1 MKKFLLMLLSLL
13 GFSFVVT
20 SCYGAPYAELSA
32 EGRVTDETGKPLQGI
47 KVSLNHRE
55 YGPYVFTDSEGRFE
69 FRGENGG
76 SNSVDFFYEDT
87 DGILNG
93 GEFAPDSSMNVKTV
107 QIENGDGRWDLGKFE
122 AKDSKILKK
131 KQ

>member
-32 EGRVTDETGKPLQGI
+32 EGRVTDEAGKPLQGI
-47 KVSLNHRE
+47 RVSLHHRE
-55 YGPYVFTDSEGRFE
+55 YGPYTFTDADGRFA
-69 FRGENGG
+69 FQDGERWTD
-76 SNSVDFFYEDT
+76 VDFFYEDV

-93 GEFAPDSSMNVKTV
+93 GEYAPDSTMKVKTV

-122 AKDSKILKK
+122 ATDQKVLKK

>member
-47 KVSLNHRE
+47 KVSLHRE
-55 YGPYVFTDSEGRFE
+55 YGPYTFTDGDGKFE
-69 FRGENGG
+69 LDCDYHGETVN
-76 SNSVDFFYEDT
+76 FFYEDV

-93 GEFAPDSSMNVKTV
+93 GEFSPDSTMKVKTF
-107 QIENGDGRWDLGKFE
+107 QTEKGDGRWDLGEFE

-131 KQ
+131 KE

>member
-20 SCYGAPYAELSA
+20 SCYGAPYAELTA

-47 KVSLNHRE
+47 KVSLHGRE
-55 YGPYVFTDSEGRFE
+55 YIPYTVTDEDGRFKLE
-69 FRGENGG
+69 DNTGYDTVNI
-76 SNSVDFFYEDT
+76 FYEDT

-93 GEFAPDSSMNVKTV
+93 GEFAPDSTMKLKAV
-107 QIENGDGRWDLGKFE
+107 QIESGSGRWDLGKFE
-122 AKDSKILKK
+122 ATDQKVLKK

>member
-32 EGRVTDETGKPLQGI
+32 EGRVTDEAGKPLQGI
-47 KVSLNHRE
+47 KVTLDHRQ
-55 YGPYVFTDSEGRFE
+55 YGPYVFTDSDGRFE
-69 FRGENGG
+69 FHTESGG
-76 SNSVDFFYEDT
+76 TSSVDFYYEDT

-93 GEFAPDSSMNVKTV
+93 GEYAPDSTMKVKTV
-107 QIENGDGRWDLGKFE
+107 QIENGDGRWDMGKFE

>member
-1 MKKFLLMLLSLL
+1 MKKFLLTALSLL

-32 EGRVTDETGKPLQGI
+32 EGRVTDEAGQPIQGI
-47 KVSLNHRE
+47 KVSLYGHE
-55 YGPYVFTDSEGRFE
+55 YVPYAVTDKDGYYRLESQQGYLT
-69 FRGENGG
+69 
-76 SNSVDFFYEDT
+76 VDIFYEDT